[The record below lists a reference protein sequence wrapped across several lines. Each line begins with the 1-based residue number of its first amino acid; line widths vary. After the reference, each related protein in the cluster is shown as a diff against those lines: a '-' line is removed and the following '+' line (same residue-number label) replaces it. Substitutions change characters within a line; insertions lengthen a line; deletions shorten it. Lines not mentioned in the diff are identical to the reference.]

1 MDQGFE
7 LAHNLSSKPGR
18 NGWGMRMKYV
28 IAVIKPHK
36 LEEVREALSA
46 DGVQGITVSEVKG
59 HGRQGGHTEFY
70 RGAEYKVSFV
80 PKVRLDIAVDNSIVD
95 RVVETIKTKGQ
106 TGQIGDGKIFVLPLE
121 QAVRIRTGE
130 TGAAAL

>member
-1 MDQGFE
+1 
-7 LAHNLSSKPGR
+7 
-18 NGWGMRMKYV
+18 MKYV